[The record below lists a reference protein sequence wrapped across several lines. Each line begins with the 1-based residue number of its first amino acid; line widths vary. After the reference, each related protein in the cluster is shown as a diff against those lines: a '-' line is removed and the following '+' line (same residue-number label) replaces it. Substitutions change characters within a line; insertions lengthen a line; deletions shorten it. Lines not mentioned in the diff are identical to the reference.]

1 MQAARDRQD
10 RLFGEA
16 IAANGPALGRLARAY
31 EADPD
36 LRRDLEQ
43 DIQIALWRSFAL
55 FERQCSLR
63 TWTFRVAHNRATSHM
78 VRQRRRNKAPLVTI
92 EELDLADQGPD
103 PEGLT
108 GDSRALDLIRRLIAA
123 LEPPDRQILLL
134 YLEEAATAEIAEITG
149 VAPATVS
156 SKIHRFKAQLRQRFA
171 AGEE

>member
-1 MQAARDRQD
+1 MQAEKDRQD

-43 DIQIALWRSFAL
+43 DIQIALWRSFAR
-55 FERQCSLR
+55 FEQQCSLR
-63 TWTFRVAHNRATSHM
+63 TWTFRIAHNRATSHM
-78 VRQRRRNKAPLVTI
+78 VQHRRRNRAAQVSI
-92 EELDLADQGPD
+92 EDLELAADGPD
-103 PEGLT
+103 PEGQA
-108 GDSRALDLIRRLIAA
+108 SAQQALELIRRLIAA
-123 LEPPDRQILLL
+123 LQPPDRQILLL
-134 YLEEAATAEIAEITG
+134 YLEDTSMAEIAEITG

-156 SKIHRFKAQLRQRFA
+156 SKIHRFKAHLRQRFA